1 MADQEKVKEKAPASA
16 EVEAPGEETE
26 VNADFATV
34 AGRATSAEREEVEPA
49 RSDDRAELLRRAVFA
64 EEALEL
70 SRYVGDKDLLQ
81 RLRGV
86 IGGQSEV
93 ELKEKLSVL
102 KEVLAHIKESQG
114 RERPTEEGLKEM
126 VASEVHRNLDRLSNA
141 AETVDAAVGQSP
153 GESGPAAKDSAAA
166 RVRRLARVRGILIK

>member
-1 MADQEKVKEKAPASA
+1 MADQDTVEEKAPVGA
-16 EVEAPGEETE
+16 EVEAPGDETE
-26 VNADFATV
+26 AI
-34 AGRATSAEREEVEPA
+34 REEVEPGP
-49 RSDDRAELLRRAVFA
+49 SEDRAELLRRAVFA

-114 RERPTEEGLKEM
+114 PERPTDEGLKEM

-141 AETVDAAVGQSP
+141 AETVDAAVGQSS
-153 GESGPAAKDSAAA
+153 GESSSAARDSAAS
-166 RVRRLARVRGILIK
+166 RLRRLARVRGILIK

>member
-1 MADQEKVKEKAPASA
+1 MADQETVEEQAPVGA
-16 EVEAPGEETE
+16 EVEAPSDETE
-26 VNADFATV
+26 
-34 AGRATSAEREEVEPA
+34 AGREEVEPGTTL
-49 RSDDRAELLRRAVFA
+49 RSTTLRSTSPPDDRAELLRRAVFA

-153 GESGPAAKDSAAA
+153 GESGPAAKDSAAS
-166 RVRRLARVRGILIK
+166 RLRRLARVRGILIK

>member
-1 MADQEKVKEKAPASA
+1 MADQETIEEKAPAGV

-26 VNADFATV
+26 VNADFAIV
-34 AGRATSAEREEVEPA
+34 ARRATSAEREEVEPGL
-49 RSDDRAELLRRAVFA
+49 SDDRAELLRRAVFA

-70 SRYVGDKDLLQ
+70 SRYVGDKDLLR

-93 ELKEKLSVL
+93 ELKQKLSVL

-114 RERPTEEGLKEM
+114 GDRPTEEGLKEM
-126 VASEVHRNLDRLSNA
+126 VASEVHRNLDRLNNA
-141 AETVDAAVGQSP
+141 AETVDAAVGEAP
-153 GESGPAAKDSAAA
+153 GEGERYPY
-166 RVRRLARVRGILIK
+166 